1 MKLITKPQLQKLH
14 ILLRSLGW
22 LEDKKGIIAYITHN
36 RTESSR
42 ELTYEEAKDLIKQL
56 AAKDPV
62 EVLRDAIFK
71 TAYSCGITYGNT
83 SADHKMN
90 LAKINMFCR
99 ERGTVKKD
107 LYQQTYEELAKTL
120 RQFKAINKRNA
131 TETKQMNKAVSDLLN
146 EVGLQ
151 VAK

>member
-22 LEDKKGIIAYITHN
+22 LEDKKGIIMYITHN
-36 RTESSR
+36 RTDSSR

-56 AAKDPV
+56 ADKDPV

-71 TAYSCGITYGNT
+71 TAYSCGITYGDT
-83 SADHKMN
+83 REDHKMN

-107 LYQQTYEELAKTL
+107 LYKQTYEELAKTL
-120 RQFKAINKRNA
+120 KQFKAIYSKNMSDDAKANR
-131 TETKQMNKAVSDLLN
+131 AVSDLLQ
-146 EVGLQ
+146 EVGGIT
-151 VAK
+151 V